1 MLRRFV
7 LAVAVMALT
16 FTFAFSD
23 TINVGIFKVDGN
35 KITYKKATFNKTDM
49 KIEYGDAVVA
59 TVKSDAK
66 VTKKGKKKGDPDV
79 DVEGGL
85 KSDVLTAAKD
95 DAPVSATLTTPDGDP
110 KTVTAIQVKGGK
122 KKKMQ

>member
-7 LAVAVMALT
+7 LAVAVMAIT

-35 KITYKKATFNKTDM
+35 KITYKKATFNKQD
-49 KIEYGDAVVA
+49 KKLEYGDAVVA

-66 VTKKGKKKGDPDV
+66 ITKAGKKGDPGTDI
-79 DVEGGL
+79 EGGL

-95 DAPVSATLTTPDGDP
+95 DAPVAAQITTPDGDP
-110 KTVTAIQVKGGK
+110 KTVTAIAVKGKG

>member
-1 MLRRFV
+1 MRRFV
-7 LAVAVMALT
+7 LAMTVMAIT

-23 TINVGIFKVDGN
+23 TINVGIVKVDGD
-35 KITYKKATFNKTDM
+35 KITYKKATFNKDT
-49 KIEYGDAVVA
+49 KKVEYGDAVVA

-66 VTKKGKKKGDPDV
+66 ITKGGKKGAPGA

-85 KSDVLTAAKD
+85 KNEVFTSAKD
-95 DAPVSATLTTPDGDP
+95 DAPVGATLTTPDGDP
-110 KTVTAIQVKGGK
+110 KTVTAIAVKG